1 MDRLE
6 LLKSMLD
13 KGDLPETPRVRWRK
27 MPQRNPRR
35 KNEPYPEHSLSQLR
49 DDPVEN
55 PY

>member
-1 MDRLE
+1 MKLE

-13 KGDLPETPRVRWRK
+13 KDDLPVTPRVRWRK
-27 MPQRNPRR
+27 MPQRRR

-55 PY
+55 AY